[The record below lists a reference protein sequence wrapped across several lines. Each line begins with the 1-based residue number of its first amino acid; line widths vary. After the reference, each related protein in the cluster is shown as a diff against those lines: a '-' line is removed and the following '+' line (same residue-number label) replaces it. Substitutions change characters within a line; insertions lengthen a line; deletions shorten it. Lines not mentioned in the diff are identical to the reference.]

1 MYSVVLFYKYIK
13 IDDTQKLKDEQ
24 LYLAEDLNLKG
35 RMIIA
40 EEGVNGTFEGT
51 NDNIDK
57 YIKEMQKDARF
68 NDVDFKLSV
77 GDGNSFPK
85 LSIKIRKEIVTSH
98 FEDKIDPTKD
108 TGKYLEP
115 DELHCWYEE
124 GKEFNLV
131 DMRNSYEYVSGHFE
145 GAIDPGTEAFRELP
159 DKISNLEDIKNKP
172 VVTVC
177 TGGVRCEKASALLKE
192 KGFKDVYQLKGGI
205 HRYIE
210 KYPNGH
216 FKGALY
222 VFDGRV
228 TMDMAPKEKRS
239 IVGKCE
245 FCGEHT
251 ESYADDD
258 SVKPSRQVLCCEK
271 CFNERKDLRPA
282 SPELKRQQVI
292 NSK

>member
-13 IDDTQKLKDEQ
+13 INNPQKLKEEHFF
-24 LYLAEDLNLKG
+24 LAEKLELKG

-40 EEGVNGTFEGT
+40 EEGVNGTFEGK
-51 NDNIDK
+51 NVDVQK
-57 YIKEMQKDARF
+57 YMEEMKKDSRF
-68 NDVDFKLSV
+68 SDIDFKLSP
-77 GDGNSFPK
+77 GNGNSFPK
-85 LSIKIRKEIVTSH
+85 LSVKIRKEIVTSH
-98 FEDKIDPTKD
+98 FDEKIDPTKD
-108 TGKYLEP
+108 TGQYLDP
-115 DELHCWYEE
+115 DELHRWYEE

-131 DMRNSYEYVSGHFE
+131 DMRNSYEYISGHFE
-145 GAIDPGTEAFRELP
+145 GAIDPGTKAFRELP
-159 DKISNLEDIKNKP
+159 EKVNKLENIKEKP

-192 KGFKDVYQLKGGI
+192 KGFKNVYQLKGGI

-228 TMDMAPKEKRS
+228 TMDTTSKEKRGV
-239 IVGKCE
+239 VGKCK
-245 FCGEHT
+245 FCNEST
-251 ESYADDD
+251 ENYADDD
-258 SVKPSRQVLCCEK
+258 SVKPSRQVLCCDK
-271 CFNERKDLRPA
+271 CFNKRKDLRPA
-282 SPELKRQQVI
+282 SPGLRRQQVT